1 MMENSGVSEKEMSVR
16 DSSCLSDQEVKLL
29 IMFRAITAQ
38 RQKDLWRVLE
48 AFTQLQSSKVDPEP
62 RSGSLSK

>member
-29 IMFRAITAQ
+29 MMFRAINAQ
-38 RQKDLWRVLE
+38 RQKDVWRVLE
-48 AFTQLQSSKVDPEP
+48 AFTQLAE
-62 RSGSLSK
+62 